1 MSCSHPL
8 YMVKMGIKENGKQ
21 DLIFARQVKANL
33 LLSTDELIER
43 YGDRLVPVP
52 CGKCIGCR
60 LDHAKEWAVRC
71 VLESLDHNCNSFITL
86 TYDDSHCPK
95 RLKKKH
101 LSDFI
106 RRLRVAHPKIKIRF
120 FGCGEYGS
128 LNGRPH
134 YHAIIFGYD
143 FPDRKFFT
151 QDETSAIYV
160 SEELKKLWPF
170 GLSSIGDVTL
180 QSCGYVARYSMKKVN
195 QGKTDEFL
203 LMSRM
208 PGIGYSWFQD
218 NKSRIYLSDHVYGSF
233 GHTHKAKVPRYFDKL
248 AEKEGF
254 DMLSVKDERVKRAG
268 MYNLLN
274 RYYRHVEYAEQLN
287 KLNEDLLLS
296 RIKKLRRNL

>member
-1 MSCSHPL
+1 MI
-8 YMVKMGIKENGKQ
+8 KMGIKENGKQ
-21 DLIFARQVKANL
+21 DLIFASQVRSNL
-33 LLSTDELIER
+33 LLSTDELIAR
-43 YGDRLVPVP
+43 YGDRLVAVP

-71 VLESLDHNCNSFITL
+71 VLESLDHVRNSFITL
-86 TYDDSHCPK
+86 TYSDEHCPS

-106 RRLRVAHPKIKIRF
+106 RKLRVAHPQIKIRF
-120 FGCGEYGS
+120 FGCGEYGT

-143 FPDRKFFT
+143 FPDRKFLRM
-151 QDETSAIYV
+151 DESSAIYS
-160 SEELKKLWPF
+160 SEELDKLWSK
-170 GLSSIGDVTL
+170 GMTSVGDVSL

-208 PGIGYSWFQD
+208 PGIGYNWFME
-218 NKSRIYLSDHVYGSF
+218 NKDRIYLSDHVYGAF
-233 GHTHKAKVPRYFDKL
+233 GKSHKAKVPRYFDKL
-248 AEKEGF
+248 AEKQEF
-254 DMLSVKDERVKRAG
+254 DMLSVKDERVRRAS

-274 RYYRHVEYAEQLN
+274 RYYRHVEFAEQLN
-287 KLNEDLLLS
+287 MLTEDLLIS
-296 RIKKLRRNL
+296 RIKSLRRNL